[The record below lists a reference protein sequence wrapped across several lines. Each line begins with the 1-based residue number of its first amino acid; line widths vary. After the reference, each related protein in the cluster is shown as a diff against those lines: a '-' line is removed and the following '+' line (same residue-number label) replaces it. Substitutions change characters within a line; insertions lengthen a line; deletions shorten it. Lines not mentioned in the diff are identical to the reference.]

1 MSLYGKY
8 RPETFP
14 EVIGQDLITSALSN
28 AIDNSRI
35 SQAYLFSGPRG
46 CGKTSCARI
55 LARCLNCAKGPT
67 SHPCG
72 ECESCIELGRGGS
85 GSLDVMEIDAASH
98 NSVEDA
104 RNLREQVQFSPL
116 RDRYKIFILDEAHM
130 ISTQGFN
137 ALLKV
142 VEEPP
147 KNTVFIFATTAPE
160 KVLAT
165 IRSRTVHYS
174 FKLVEPGVMKKQ
186 LQYVCGQE
194 GVKAGDEVLDMVV
207 KQGGGSVRD
216 CLSVL
221 EELINGRS
229 GQELDPER
237 CRKILGLLPSELVEG
252 YLEAV
257 LKFNAAAAYELGEKM
272 GDFEPSAMMEALLE
286 SIRAKLVENFKKGE
300 EGKEASQLLFMS
312 ESIKDYSSLFKLSL
326 SQSLSLDLLTSKLLS
341 FSLSGSQ
348 DTSPKI
354 SPSPALPPS
363 SFASS
368 PSPLPR
374 KAAAPSQNKEE
385 LREKWK
391 KVLSDLPEEV
401 KENVVEEKIPD
412 IDFEEGQGRTAILLT
427 FATPIDQHAFALRL
441 NRSIPKIV
449 GEAVKKEFGPGFFIQ
464 PAKKAANGE
473 AVTKVKDMSTEE
485 LSRLSR
491 EMIKEKP
498 LSVEEIAKKVEGKVI
513 EG

>member
-312 ESIKDYSSLFKLSL
+312 ESIKDYSLLFKLSL
-326 SQSLSLDLLTSKLLS
+326 PQSLSLDLLTSKLLS
-341 FSLSGSQ
+341 FSLSGQ

-374 KAAAPSQNKEE
+374 KAAASSQNKEE
-385 LREKWK
+385 LKEKWK

>member
-14 EVIGQDLITSALSN
+14 EVIGQYLITSALSN

-85 GSLDVMEIDAASH
+85 GSMDVMEIDAASH

-104 RNLREQVQFSPL
+104 RSLREQVQFSPL

-174 FKLVEPGVMKKQ
+174 FKLVEPGVMKKH
-186 LQYVCGQE
+186 LQDVCAKE
-194 GVKAGDEVLDMVV
+194 GVEAGDEVLDMVV
-207 KQGGGSVRD
+207 KQGEGSVRD

-221 EELINGRS
+221 EELINGRF
-229 GQELDPER
+229 GEELDPER

-252 YLEAV
+252 YLQAL
-257 LKFNAAAAYELGEKM
+257 LKSNAKAAYELGEKM

-286 SIRAKLVENFKKGE
+286 SIREKLVENFKKGE
-300 EGKEASQLLFMS
+300 EGGEASQLLFMS

-341 FSLSGSQ
+341 FPLSGSQ
-348 DTSPKI
+348 GASPVV
-354 SPSPALPPS
+354 SPSPALPS
-363 SFASS
+363 SSLAPS

-374 KAAAPSQNKEE
+374 KAAAPSQSKEE
-385 LREKWK
+385 LKEKWK

-401 KENVVEEKIPD
+401 KENVGEDKIPD

-427 FATPIDQHAFALRL
+427 FATPVDQHAFALRL

-449 GEAVKKEFGPGFFIQ
+449 GEAVKKEFGPSFFIQ

>member
-104 RNLREQVQFSPL
+104 RSLREQVQFSPL

-147 KNTVFIFATTAPE
+147 KNTIFIFATTAPE

-174 FKLVEPGVMKKQ
+174 FKLVEAGVMKKH
-186 LQYVCGQE
+186 LRDVCAKE
-194 GVKAGDEVLDMVV
+194 GVEAGDEVLDMVV
-207 KQGGGSVRD
+207 KQGRGSVRD

-221 EELINGRS
+221 EELINGRF
-229 GQELDPER
+229 GEELDPER

-252 YLEAV
+252 YLGAILKSEAET
-257 LKFNAAAAYELGEKM
+257 AYDLGEKM

-286 SIRAKLVENFKKGE
+286 SIREKLVENFKKGE
-300 EGKEASQLLFMS
+300 RGNEASQLLFMS

-348 DTSPKI
+348 DTSPKV
-354 SPSPALPPS
+354 SPSPAHPS
-363 SFASS
+363 SSLAPS
-368 PSPLPR
+368 PAPLPR
-374 KAAAPSQNKEE
+374 KAAAPSQSKED
-385 LREKWK
+385 LKEKWK
-391 KVLSDLPEEV
+391 KVLSDLPEDV

-412 IDFEEGQGRTAILLT
+412 IDFEGGQGRTAILLT
-427 FATPIDQHAFALRL
+427 FATPLDQHAFALRL

-449 GEAVKKEFGPGFFIQ
+449 GEAVKKEFGPNFFIQ
-464 PAKKAANGE
+464 PAKRAANGE

-485 LSRLSR
+485 LSMLSR

>member
-194 GVKAGDEVLDMVV
+194 GVEAGDEVLDMVV

-341 FSLSGSQ
+341 FSLSGQ

-354 SPSPALPPS
+354 SSSPTLPPS
-363 SFASS
+363 SFTPS
-368 PSPLPR
+368 PAPLPR

-385 LREKWK
+385 LKEKWK

-449 GEAVKKEFGPGFFIQ
+449 AEAVKKEFGPSFFIQ

>member
-67 SHPCG
+67 SRPCG

-257 LKFNAAAAYELGEKM
+257 LKSNAAAAYELGEKM

-354 SPSPALPPS
+354 SSSPALPPS
-363 SFASS
+363 SFPSS
-368 PSPLPR
+368 PAPLPR

-385 LREKWK
+385 LKEKWK

-513 EG
+513 GG

>member
-354 SPSPALPPS
+354 SPSPALSPS

-385 LREKWK
+385 LKEKWK

>member
-67 SHPCG
+67 SRPCG
-72 ECESCIELGRGGS
+72 ECESCLELGRGGT

-104 RNLREQVQFSPL
+104 RNLRGQVQFSPV

-174 FKLVEPGVMKKQ
+174 FRLVEPGIMKKH
-186 LQYVCGQE
+186 LERVCDQE
-194 GVKAGDEVLDMVV
+194 GVEAGSEVLDMVV
-207 KQGGGSVRD
+207 RQGGGSVRD
-216 CLSVL
+216 SLSVL
-221 EELINGRS
+221 EELINGRE
-229 GQELDPER
+229 GDELDPER
-237 CRKILGLLPSELVEG
+237 CRKILGLLPSDLVEN

-257 LKFNAAAAYELGEKM
+257 LKGEAAKAYGLGEKM
-272 GDFEPSAMMEALLE
+272 GAFEPSAMMEALLE
-286 SIRAKLVENFKKGE
+286 SVREKLVEEFKRGGGGQETSK
-300 EGKEASQLLFMS
+300 LLFVS
-312 ESIKDYSSLFKLSL
+312 ESVKDYSSLFKLPL
-326 SQSLSLDLLTSKLLS
+326 PQGLSLDLLTSKLLS
-341 FSLSGSQ
+341 SSF
-348 DTSPKI
+348 
-354 SPSPALPPS
+354 SPSPQPPLASGGAPEEAKRLPPS
-363 SFASS
+363 VSERPSGQPQKAEAEFKAKWERLVSS
-368 PSPLPR
+368 
-374 KAAAPSQNKEE
+374 
-385 LREKWK
+385 
-391 KVLSDLPEEV
+391 LPEEA
-401 KENVVEEKIPD
+401 KREMTAEKLPKV
-412 IDFEEGQGRTAILLT
+412 DFKQSQGGWAILLT
-427 FATPIDQHAFALRL
+427 FATPLDQHAFALRL
-441 NRSIPKIV
+441 DRAIPKIV
-449 GEAVKKEFGPGFFIQ
+449 SEAVRKEFGSGFSIQ
-464 PAKKAANGE
+464 ASKKAANGE
-473 AVTKVKDMSTEE
+473 AVTKVKDMSTSE
-485 LSRLSR
+485 LARLSSQMLS
-491 EMIKEKP
+491 ESPM
-498 LSVEEIAKKVEGKVI
+498 SVEEIAEKVEGKVV

>member
-194 GVKAGDEVLDMVV
+194 GVEAGDEVLDMVV

-354 SPSPALPPS
+354 SPSPALSPS
-363 SFASS
+363 SFAPS

-385 LREKWK
+385 LKEKWK

>member
-67 SHPCG
+67 SRPCG
-72 ECESCIELGRGGS
+72 ECESCIELGRAGS

-104 RNLREQVQFSPL
+104 RSLREQVQFSPL

-186 LQYVCGQE
+186 LQYVCGRE
-194 GVKAGDEVLDMVV
+194 GVEAGDEVLDMVV

-257 LKFNAAAAYELGEKM
+257 LKSNAALAYELGEKM

-326 SQSLSLDLLTSKLLS
+326 PQSLSLDLLTSKLLS

-348 DTSPKI
+348 DTSPRI
-354 SPSPALPPS
+354 SPSPSLPPS
-363 SFASS
+363 SPAPS

-374 KAAAPSQNKEE
+374 KADSPSQSKEE
-385 LREKWK
+385 LKEKWK

-401 KENVVEEKIPD
+401 KENVAEEKIPD
-412 IDFEEGQGRTAILLT
+412 IDFEKGQGRTAILLT

-449 GEAVKKEFGPGFFIQ
+449 AEAVKKEFGPGFFIQ

-485 LSRLSR
+485 LSRLSM
-491 EMIKEKP
+491 EMVKEKP

>member
-14 EVIGQDLITSALSN
+14 EVIGQDLITSSLSN

-72 ECESCIELGRGGS
+72 ECESCIELGRNGS

-104 RNLREQVQFSPL
+104 RNLREQVQFSPV

-137 ALLKV
+137 SLLKV

-174 FKLVEPGVMKKQ
+174 FRLVEPSVMKKH
-186 LQYVCGQE
+186 LRYVCEKE
-194 GVKAGDEVLDMVV
+194 GIRAGDEVLDMVV
-207 KQGGGSVRD
+207 RQGGGSVRD
-216 CLSVL
+216 SLSVL

-229 GQELDPER
+229 EETLDPER

-257 LKFNAAAAYELGEKM
+257 LKGEAAKAYELGGKM

-286 SIRAKLVENFKKGE
+286 SVRGRLVENFERGK
-300 EGKEASQLLFMS
+300 EGKDSAQLLFIS
-312 ESIKDYSSLFKLSL
+312 ESVKDYSSLFKLSL

-341 FSLSGSQ
+341 FPFS
-348 DTSPKI
+348 
-354 SPSPALPPS
+354 ALPPS
-363 SFASS
+363 SPSPASPSAFPAPASS
-368 PSPLPR
+368 PASLPP
-374 KAAAPSQNKEE
+374 KKDPVSSQGKEE
-385 LREKWK
+385 LEEKWEK
-391 KVLSDLPEEV
+391 LVSSLPEEV
-401 KENVVEEKIPD
+401 KGNVEKEKIPAV
-412 IDFEEGQGRTAILLT
+412 DFEERQGKTLILLT
-427 FATPIDQHAFALRL
+427 FATPLDQHAFALRL
-441 NRSIPKIV
+441 NRTIPKIV
-449 GEAVKKEFGPGFFIQ
+449 GEAVKKEFGPSFFIQ

-473 AVTKVKDMSTEE
+473 TVTKVRDMSMEE
-485 LSRLSR
+485 LSRLSG
-491 EMIKEKP
+491 EMLKEKP
-498 LSVEEIAKKVEGKVI
+498 LSVEEIAQKVEGKVV